1 MSIDYEITDW
11 EAAPAELFGPPQV
24 VTTGRSRWVAL
35 VVLCVGMLM
44 IVLDVTVVN
53 VALPSIQRD
62 LRFSQANLAWVVNAY
77 LLTFGGLLL
86 LAGRIGDLFSR
97 RGVFLS
103 GLAIFTFASLL
114 CGIAQTQAMLVAA
127 RFLQGVGGAM
137 TSAVILGMIVTM
149 FPEPRDQAKAIGVFS
164 FVASAG
170 GSIGLL
176 AGGLVTQALDWHW
189 IFFINLPVGAAT
201 AVFARRLLPRDR
213 GTGLLG
219 GADITGAILITGG
232 LMLAV
237 YAIVKPAAEYG
248 WTAIQTLAFVGAA
261 LALLAAFVARQAT
274 ARNPLIPLVTF
285 RSRNLAGT
293 NAIQMLTV
301 PAMFGMFFLGSLYL
315 QRVLGYD
322 ALHIGLAFLPLTLLM
337 GTLSLGF
344 TDRLTMRFGAK
355 ATLIAGFL
363 LVGAGLALLTQLPV
377 RGAYLTNILPA
388 IVLFGIGAGLAFPAL
403 MTLAMSGATPEDAGL
418 ASGLVNTTAQIGGAL
433 GLAVLATIASSRTHQ
448 LAGRGQSSA
457 AALTQGYRLA
467 FLIALGLIAVAI
479 ALAAMLLRHSPNV
492 EELGGGQDRGQDR
505 GSFEDVDAPALNLLA
520 EPVPCMAD

>member
-1 MSIDYEITDW
+1 MLATPE
-11 EAAPAELFGPPQV
+11 
-24 VTTGRSRWVAL
+24 RSRWLAL

-62 LRFSQANLAWVVNAY
+62 LHFSQANLAWVVNAY

-86 LAGRIGDLFSR
+86 LAGRMGDLFSR
-97 RGVFLS
+97 RRVFLV
-103 GLAIFTFASLL
+103 GLAIFTVASLL
-114 CGIAQTQAMLVAA
+114 CGIAQTQAMLIAA
-127 RFLQGVGGAM
+127 RFLQGLGGAM

-149 FPEPRDQAKAIGVFS
+149 FPDPRDQAKAIGVFS

-176 AGGLVTQALDWHW
+176 AGGLVTQALNWHW
-189 IFFINLPVGAAT
+189 IFFINLPVGVAT
-201 AVFARRLLPRDR
+201 AMWASRLLPRDR
-213 GTGLLG
+213 GRGLVG
-219 GADITGAILITGG
+219 GADVTGAVLITGG

-248 WTAIQTLAFVGAA
+248 WTATQTLVAIGAAVTVLTAFV
-261 LALLAAFVARQAT
+261 VRQAT
-274 ARNPLIPLVTF
+274 ARNPLIPLGILH
-285 RSRNLAGT
+285 SRNLAGT

-322 ALHIGLAFLPLTLLM
+322 ALHIGLAFLPLTVLM

-344 TDRLTMRFGAK
+344 TDRLTIRFGARN
-355 ATLIAGFL
+355 TLICGFL
-363 LVGAGLALLTQLPV
+363 LVAAGLAVLTQLPV
-377 RGAYLTNILPA
+377 RGAYMTDILPA
-388 IVLFGIGAGLAFPAL
+388 VILFGIGAGIAFPAL
-403 MTLAMSGATPEDAGL
+403 MTLAMSGATPDNAGL

-433 GLAVLATIASSRTHQ
+433 GLAVLATLASTRTHQ
-448 LAGRGQSSA
+448 LALSGQSPA
-457 AALTQGYRLA
+457 TALTQGYRLA

-479 ALAAMLLRHSPNV
+479 AMAAVVLRHSPQIENNSAREPEGSPDVLPGV
-492 EELGGGQDRGQDR
+492 ETPD
-505 GSFEDVDAPALNLLA
+505 LL
-520 EPVPCMAD
+520 VPCG